1 MKLTLDTEQV
11 ERIIWAL
18 DYVARNE
25 AGQTQEPN
33 LFDPEDYDEFHLA
46 RDIERRLRISRVL
59 SAQWTT
65 HPQTGEPVRI
75 KP

>member
-1 MKLTLDTEQV
+1 MKLDLTAEQV
-11 ERIIWAL
+11 ERIIQAL

-33 LFDPEDYDEFHLA
+33 LYGPEDFDEFDLA
-46 RDIERRLRISRVL
+46 RDIEARLHISRVL